1 MCITLKDML
10 QLTMDTIYHAWTFM
24 LLDVT
29 ILHMPIPHHMTTIVL
44 LVSNDSEKYNIYF
57 YFMDRKY
64 F

>member
-10 QLTMDTIYHAWTFM
+10 QLTMDKIHHAWTFM

-29 ILHMPIPHHMTTIVL
+29 ILHMPIPHHMTAIVL

-57 YFMDRKY
+57 YFIDRKY